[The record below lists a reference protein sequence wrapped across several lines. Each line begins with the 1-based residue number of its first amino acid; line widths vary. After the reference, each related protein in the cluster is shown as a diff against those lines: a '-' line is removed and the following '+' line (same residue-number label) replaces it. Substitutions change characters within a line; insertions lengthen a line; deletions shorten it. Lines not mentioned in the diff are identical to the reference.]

1 MTHPIINANICL
13 FSGITNLGSISSEE
27 KRKERKNK
35 SSVITIGHHT
45 FIRISFIYYNSM
57 SN

>member
-1 MTHPIINANICL
+1 MTHPIIKANICL

-35 SSVITIGHHT
+35 SSVITIGHSYFHP
-45 FIRISFIYYNSM
+45 N
-57 SN
+57 